1 VGGRE
6 DGFEALVE
14 AVIAGDLEGAVA
26 ETQTALDDGADVQGI
41 LDDGLIAAMDEVGER
56 FSAGDMFVP
65 EMLRSARAMQQAMQL
80 IRPLLTESDVAA
92 KGNVLIGTVKGDV
105 HDIGKKL
112 VAMMMEGAGFNVVD
126 LGVDVA
132 PAEFADKAAENG
144 ADLVAMSALL
154 TTTMPAMRETIE
166 ALQEAGLRDSVKV
179 LVGGAAVTERFASG
193 IEADGY
199 APDAPSAVL
208 AAKQLLD
215 IN

>member
-1 VGGRE
+1 V
-6 DGFEALVE
+6 DGFEALAQ

-26 ETQTALDDGADVQGI
+26 ETQTALDEGAEVQDI
-41 LDDGLIAAMDEVGER
+41 LDTGLIAAMDEVGER
-56 FSAGDMFVP
+56 FAAGDMFVP

-80 IRPLLTESDVAA
+80 IRPLLTDADISA

-105 HDIGKKL
+105 HDIGKNL
-112 VAMMMEGAGFNVVD
+112 VAMMLEGAGFNVVD
-126 LGVDVA
+126 LGVDVP
-132 PAEFADKAAENG
+132 PADFATKAAQNG

-166 ALQEAGLRDSVKV
+166 ALQEAGVRNSVKI
-179 LVGGAAVTERFASG
+179 LVGGAAVTEAFASD

-199 APDAPSAVL
+199 APDAPGAVL

>member
-1 VGGRE
+1 V
-6 DGFEALVE
+6 DGFEALAE

-26 ETQTALDDGADVQGI
+26 ETQAALDDGAEVQAI

-56 FSAGDMFVP
+56 FAAGDMFVP
-65 EMLRSARAMQQAMQL
+65 EMLRSARAMQQAMHL
-80 IRPLLTESDVAA
+80 IRPLLTESDLAA

-105 HDIGKKL
+105 HDIGKNL

-132 PAEFADKAAENG
+132 PAEFADKAGRNG

-166 ALQEAGLRDSVKV
+166 ALQQAGLRDSVKV
-179 LVGGAAVTERFASG
+179 LVGGAAVTGAFAADIG
-193 IEADGY
+193 ADGY
-199 APDAPSAVL
+199 APDAPSAVG